1 MLEAYPFEEVETWR
15 VIFEQ
20 NKLNQSRLAAVRA
33 RLVANGFRPL
43 QLGDQTVQAD
53 DVWHHPDSREG
64 EGVVH
69 LKYPIQDSAN
79 TRRVNGAWPSFY
91 QTKPRATSLRKWL
104 ALPQAAKPT
113 AQNRGS

>member
-64 EGVVH
+64 VVH
-69 LKYPIQDSAN
+69 LK
-79 TRRVNGAWPSFY
+79 
-91 QTKPRATSLRKWL
+91 
-104 ALPQAAKPT
+104 
-113 AQNRGS
+113 